1 MKFGQSRNCYDPNRL
16 PETRHPRSTS
26 PIIASYRRQ
35 SNRARRPFRGGA
47 FVAAEVLGYHSAIT
61 ANFNGSE
68 KLMSHARISIDPA
81 VMMGK
86 PCIKGTRI
94 TVELILRK
102 LGAGRSFADLLEAY
116 PKLTED
122 DLRAALA
129 FAADYMQHE
138 TVLAA
143 E

>member
-1 MKFGQSRNCYDPNRL
+1 MP
-16 PETRHPRSTS
+16 
-26 PIIASYRRQ
+26 
-35 SNRARRPFRGGA
+35 
-47 FVAAEVLGYHSAIT
+47 
-61 ANFNGSE
+61 
-68 KLMSHARISIDPA
+68 HARIAADPA

-102 LGAGRSFADLLEAY
+102 LGAGRSPADLLDAY
-116 PKLTED
+116 PQLTEED
-122 DLRAALA
+122 IRAAFA
-129 FAADYMQHE
+129 FAADYLQHE

>member
-1 MKFGQSRNCYDPNRL
+1 MTHAGISTDP
-16 PETRHPRSTS
+16 T
-26 PIIASYRRQ
+26 
-35 SNRARRPFRGGA
+35 
-47 FVAAEVLGYHSAIT
+47 
-61 ANFNGSE
+61 
-68 KLMSHARISIDPA
+68 

-94 TVELILRK
+94 TVELVLRK
-102 LGAGRSFADLLEAY
+102 LGAGRSMAEVIEAY
-116 PKLTED
+116 PQLTED
-122 DLRAALA
+122 DVRAALA

>member
-1 MKFGQSRNCYDPNRL
+1 MPHNR
-16 PETRHPRSTS
+16 
-26 PIIASYRRQ
+26 
-35 SNRARRPFRGGA
+35 
-47 FVAAEVLGYHSAIT
+47 IT
-61 ANFNGSE
+61 A
-68 KLMSHARISIDPA
+68 DPA

-86 PCIKGTRI
+86 PCIAGTRI

-102 LGAGRSFADLLEAY
+102 LGAGRSMTDVLEAY
-116 PKLTED
+116 PRLTED

-129 FAADYMQHE
+129 FAADYLQHE

>member
-1 MKFGQSRNCYDPNRL
+1 M
-16 PETRHPRSTS
+16 
-26 PIIASYRRQ
+26 A
-35 SNRARRPFRGGA
+35 
-47 FVAAEVLGYHSAIT
+47 
-61 ANFNGSE
+61 
-68 KLMSHARISIDPA
+68 HARISIDPA

-102 LGAGRSFADLLEAY
+102 LGAGHSFADVLEAY
-116 PKLTED
+116 PHLTED
-122 DLRAALA
+122 DVRAALA

>member
-1 MKFGQSRNCYDPNRL
+1 MAHPGISTDP
-16 PETRHPRSTS
+16 T
-26 PIIASYRRQ
+26 
-35 SNRARRPFRGGA
+35 
-47 FVAAEVLGYHSAIT
+47 
-61 ANFNGSE
+61 
-68 KLMSHARISIDPA
+68 

-94 TVELILRK
+94 TVELVLRK
-102 LGAGRSFADLLEAY
+102 LGAGRSMAEVIESY
-116 PKLTED
+116 PQLTED
-122 DLRAALA
+122 DVRAALA

>member
-1 MKFGQSRNCYDPNRL
+1 M
-16 PETRHPRSTS
+16 
-26 PIIASYRRQ
+26 
-35 SNRARRPFRGGA
+35 
-47 FVAAEVLGYHSAIT
+47 
-61 ANFNGSE
+61 AN
-68 KLMSHARISIDPA
+68 SHISSDPA

-86 PCIKGTRI
+86 PCVKGTRI

-102 LGAGRSFADLLEAY
+102 LGAGRSVTDLLEAY
-116 PKLTED
+116 PQLTED
-122 DLRAALA
+122 HVRAALA

>member
-1 MKFGQSRNCYDPNRL
+1 MS
-16 PETRHPRSTS
+16 HPR
-26 PIIASYRRQ
+26 I
-35 SNRARRPFRGGA
+35 
-47 FVAAEVLGYHSAIT
+47 SA
-61 ANFNGSE
+61 N
-68 KLMSHARISIDPA
+68 PA

-102 LGAGRSFADLLEAY
+102 LGAGRSFTDILDAY
-116 PKLTED
+116 PHLVED

-138 TVLAA
+138 TVLAVD
-143 E
+143 